1 MIKKVAVSGASLLIV
16 AVLSVGVAFASSGG
30 NGGSVVGGQG
40 SGNNGGAHAGNGANG
55 GTGGSTSY
63 TSSTSNTSAPGSSFT
78 FWQMFKVRF
87 LR

>member
-1 MIKKVAVSGASLLIV
+1 MAKKVAVSVTSILMVMTLSSSVALAST
-16 AVLSVGVAFASSGG
+16 GG
-30 NGGSVVGGQG
+30 NGGSVVGGTG

-63 TSSTSNTSAPGSSFT
+63 TSPTNNASQGGSFT
-78 FWQMFKVRF
+78 FWQMFKLRF